1 MNKLIPFLFFCF
13 LMACENRD
21 KIPNGILPKKEMQN
35 ILWDMIQADQFS
47 KQFVLKDSAKRN
59 VKQETTQLYDE
70 VFQIHH
76 ISKDA
81 FTKSYQFYTSR
92 PDLLKIIFD
101 SLAAQGN
108 RSQQDLYKQPT
119 ISPKPLPT
127 TTTKLE

>member
-1 MNKLIPFLFFCF
+1 MNKLILALSICF
-13 LMACENRD
+13 LIACENRD
-21 KIPNGILPKKEMQN
+21 KIPNGILPKKEMQK

-81 FTKSYQFYTSR
+81 FTKSYQFYISR